1 MSESFSHG
9 TIELPYRAG
18 VGAVIVNKSNKI
30 FAGQRIDTL
39 YRAWQM
45 PQGGI
50 NQGESPINALKRELV
65 EEIGTRN
72 LRVIDQVDRWLYYD
86 LPKDVIPKI
95 WSGQFK
101 GQKQKWFILRFI
113 GEDKEI
119 NIKTKKPEFGA
130 WRWMSKNELLKSIV
144 SFKRELYKNIFQEF
158 DSILN

>member
-9 TIELPYRAG
+9 TIELPYRPG

-95 WSGQFK
+95 WSGRFK

-130 WRWMSKNELLKSIV
+130 WRWMSKNKLLKSIV

>member
-1 MSESFSHG
+1 
-9 TIELPYRAG
+9 
-18 VGAVIVNKSNKI
+18 
-30 FAGQRIDTL
+30 
-39 YRAWQM
+39 M

-95 WSGQFK
+95 WSGRFK